1 MEEMVKVLRDEYNVN
16 AMEKTRK
23 EAVVIPRAALFNVCR
38 GYYSATQ
45 IGQFFEKNHATILH
59 HFKNHESFMMLP
71 QYVEIYERLMEVL
84 AEYDDRARHA
94 KKERELRKEQIHE
107 LTEQVDELQCENE
120 SLREKLNAYAWKDN
134 PKKAS
139 QNVCRPLHRGIAM
152 GFIEHDVG
160 GQRDAMERRRCEP
173 TEQQRAID

>member
-1 MEEMVKVLRDEYNVN
+1 MNVRPIMMMEEMVKVLRDEYNVN

-23 EAVVIPRAALFNVCR
+23 ETVVIPRAALFNVCR

-59 HFKNHESFMMLP
+59 HFKNHESFMRLP

-107 LTEQVDELQCENE
+107 LTEQVDELQRENQ
-120 SLREKLNAYAWKDN
+120 SLREKLDAY
-134 PKKAS
+134 
-139 QNVCRPLHRGIAM
+139 V
-152 GFIEHDVG
+152 
-160 GQRDAMERRRCEP
+160 
-173 TEQQRAID
+173 